1 MEHKNNMPDNGT
13 LVGFKSNQISNRTK
27 SLKTQKRILSLI
39 SLLLNILPLV
49 WFLVSGF
56 INGDSKQKLT
66 IGLIS
71 SAAIVLTVLMQ
82 LFKFKLKRTLFWL
95 VLLGIFICYAKL
107 GTCLIVIGIC
117 SIIDEVIIEPIL
129 ERVKYDYRTN
139 REIDK
144 RQ

>member
-1 MEHKNNMPDNGT
+1 M
-13 LVGFKSNQISNRTK
+13 SNQTK

-39 SLLLNILPLV
+39 SLLLNILPLM

-95 VLLGIFICYAKL
+95 VLLGIFICYSKL
-107 GTCLIVIGIC
+107 GICLIVIGIC
-117 SIIDEVIIEPIL
+117 SVIDEVIIEPIL

-144 RQ
+144 RIN

>member
-1 MEHKNNMPDNGT
+1 MSKP
-13 LVGFKSNQISNRTK
+13 ISDRTK

-39 SLLLNILPLV
+39 SLLLNILPLA

-56 INGDSKQKLT
+56 INGDSRQKLT

-117 SIIDEVIIEPIL
+117 SVIDEVIIEPIL
-129 ERVKYDYRTN
+129 EKVKYDYRTN

-144 RQ
+144 RIN

>member
-1 MEHKNNMPDNGT
+1 M
-13 LVGFKSNQISNRTK
+13 SNQTSDRTK

-95 VLLGIFICYAKL
+95 VLLGIFMCYAKL

-117 SIIDEVIIEPIL
+117 SVIDEVIIEPIL
-129 ERVKYDYRTN
+129 ENIKTRLVTN
-139 REIDK
+139 KELDK
-144 RQ
+144 RLIG